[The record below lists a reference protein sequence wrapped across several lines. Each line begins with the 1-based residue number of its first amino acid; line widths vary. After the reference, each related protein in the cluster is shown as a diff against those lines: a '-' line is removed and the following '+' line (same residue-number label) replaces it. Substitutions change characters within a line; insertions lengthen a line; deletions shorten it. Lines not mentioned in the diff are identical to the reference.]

1 MGVVPFEIENG
12 PLGDG
17 LRVLAIRGE
26 LDLDTAPTLERE
38 IEAIDPE
45 QVSGLVI
52 DLKHCE
58 FIDSTGV
65 ALLVR
70 AWKRLDLV
78 AAAGGRGRVVL
89 CCPSPQV
96 SRVLEIT
103 GLESSIS
110 VHPAREDA
118 LTELREALD
127 TAPR

>member
-12 PLGDG
+12 SLGDG
-17 LRVLAIRGE
+17 FRLLGIRGE
-26 LDLDTAPTLERE
+26 LDLDSAPTLEKE
-38 IEAIDPE
+38 IESIDPE

-52 DLKHCE
+52 DLSDCG

-70 AWKRLDLV
+70 AWKRFDLV

-89 CCPSPQV
+89 CCPSTQV
-96 SRVLEIT
+96 RRVLEIT

-110 VHPAREDA
+110 VHGSRDDA
-118 LTELREALD
+118 LAELREALD
-127 TAPR
+127 KAPG

>member
-1 MGVVPFEIENG
+1 MGVVPFEILSSS
-12 PLGDG
+12 LGEG
-17 LRVLAIRGE
+17 LRLLAIRGE
-26 LDLDTAPTLERE
+26 LDLDTASTLEKE
-38 IEAIDPE
+38 IEALDPD

-52 DLKHCE
+52 DLDDCG
-58 FIDSTGV
+58 FIDSTGI

-89 CCPSPQV
+89 CCPSTQV

-110 VHPAREDA
+110 VHPSRDDA
-118 LTELREALD
+118 LLELREALD
-127 TAPR
+127 TAPS

>member
-1 MGVVPFEIENG
+1 MSVVPFEIENG
-12 PLGDG
+12 SLGDG
-17 LRVLAIRGE
+17 LRLLAVRGE
-26 LDLDTAPTLERE
+26 LDLDTAPTLEKE
-38 IEAIDPE
+38 IEAFDPE

-52 DLKHCE
+52 DLADCG

-70 AWKRLDLV
+70 AWKRIDLV

-89 CCPSPQV
+89 CTPSPQV

-110 VHPAREDA
+110 VHPTREDA

-127 TAPR
+127 TAAS